1 MQENMDNNQA
11 PLAKA
16 TGALS
21 STTDTKPN
29 SARIDAKIITNQ
41 ETILLKEGESILA
54 ALEDTGH
61 NVEYQ
66 CKKGFCGSCRV
77 KKIAGEVEYKETP
90 LAFVSDDEILPCCAT
105 PKSNLRLDVNLR
117 SDIKKP
123 NVA

>member
-1 MQENMDNNQA
+1 MQENIDNKGA
-11 PLAKA
+11 PEVKT

-21 STTDTKPN
+21 SKTDAKLN

-41 ETILLKEGESILA
+41 DTFSLKDSESILE
-54 ALEDTGH
+54 ALEDRGH

-123 NVA
+123 DVA